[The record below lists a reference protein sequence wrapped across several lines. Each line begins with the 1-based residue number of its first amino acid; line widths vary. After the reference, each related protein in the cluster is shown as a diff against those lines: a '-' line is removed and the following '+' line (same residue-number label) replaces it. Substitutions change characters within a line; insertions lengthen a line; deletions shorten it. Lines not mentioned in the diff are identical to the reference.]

1 MAILEE
7 VRGRRGRRL
16 PVVMMSGHGNI
27 ETAVR
32 ATQLGAFDFIEKPL
46 SFEKLLL
53 TIRHALDAVRL
64 AKRRTV
70 PFAPSRSGRTRSWA
84 SRR

>member
-1 MAILEE
+1 VLEDL
-7 VRGRRGRRL
+7 RRDWPQL
-16 PVVMMSGHGNI
+16 PVVMMSGHGSI

-53 TIRHALDAVRL
+53 TIATPW
-64 AKRRTV
+64 K
-70 PFAPSRSGRTRSWA
+70 RSGSPTRTARCARKCCTPA
-84 SRR
+84 S